1 MPRPRT
7 RTAQDYIVAKMAI
20 VDALKPEHRR
30 VVWEIGLDAFSR
42 TPAYRPAYRAAK
54 RSAGIIGGMKRTQT
68 A

>member
-20 VDALKPEHRR
+20 VDALKPEQRR

-42 TPAYRPAYRAAK
+42 SPEHRPAYRAAK
-54 RSAGIIGGMKRTQT
+54 KAAGIIGGMKRTQT